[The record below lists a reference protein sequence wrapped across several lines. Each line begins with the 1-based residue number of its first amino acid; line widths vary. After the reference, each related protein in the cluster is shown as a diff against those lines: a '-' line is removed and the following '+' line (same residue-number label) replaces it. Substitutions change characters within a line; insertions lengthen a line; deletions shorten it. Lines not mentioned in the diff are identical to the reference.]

1 MQMGVDMDMHMPML
15 PLLDM
20 KNLLHLMV
28 HQLHL
33 MEHQQQATVPHP
45 RVMMSQPQDM
55 VVVAVV
61 DLVLVGIVMGMHM
74 DLKLGPDGM
83 VVTQMLMVVLVV
95 VVI

>member
-1 MQMGVDMDMHMPML
+1 MGVDMDMHMPML

-20 KNLLHLMV
+20 KNLLHLMVHQLHLMV

-61 DLVLVGIVMGMHM
+61 AVMMLHPAM
-74 DLKLGPDGM
+74 AEM
-83 VVTQMLMVVLVV
+83 VVIYFLL
-95 VVI
+95 IFRL